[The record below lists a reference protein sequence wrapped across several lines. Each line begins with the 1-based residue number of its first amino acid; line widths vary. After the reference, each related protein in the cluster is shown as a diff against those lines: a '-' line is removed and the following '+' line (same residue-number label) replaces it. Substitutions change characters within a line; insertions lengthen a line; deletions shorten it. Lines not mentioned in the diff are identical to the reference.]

1 MIKNILVPYD
11 FTNFADLAFN
21 EALEIA
27 KKFDSKI
34 TLLTIIGSNI
44 NTSGMSLSRAQEVHD
59 ETESKA
65 KEDLEKIKNSNT
77 VGNVTAS
84 IEIIHNPSTA
94 DGILLF
100 AEKNN
105 MDLIVM
111 GSHGRSGFKKLV
123 LGSVASGVVTKSN
136 CRVLIVKPPKKENQ
150 G

>member
-11 FTNFADLAFN
+11 FTNFADLTFN

-27 KKFDSKI
+27 KKFDSKV
-34 TLLTIIGSNI
+34 TLLTVIGSNI
-44 NTSGMSLSRAQEVHD
+44 NTSGMSWSRAQEVHD

-65 KEDLEKIKNSNT
+65 KEDLEKIKNSNI
-77 VGNVTAS
+77 VENVTTS

-94 DGILLF
+94 DGILSF

-123 LGSVASGVVTKSN
+123 LGSVASEVVTKSH
-136 CRVLIVKPPKKENQ
+136 CRVLIVKPPKKEN
-150 G
+150 